1 MKTEK
6 KRRRWPWIALFVL
19 VSLAAGVFFG
29 GPPMAAVLAKNAI
42 GLPVKGVSLSWW
54 GPQHID
60 GISLASDSASAELD
74 VRIDNGLIPILL
86 RDRTLHVFVGGNVNA
101 TMATTTTTPVATVGS
116 SSTDARAPRDDF
128 NLHGVPPVSVTLDL
142 RSAVINDPD
151 GGRSINLQQV
161 SGSFD
166 YDPGRHV
173 TAFIRAATTDGGY
186 LEIDASAPNL
196 FDSQG
201 MMRRDAAVTADIV
214 AASFPLPRVE
224 DWIVRNLTA
233 KISSPGLEQTASLLL
248 EGTLSEKGV
257 ARGRLLA
264 KLQIDRPIRNGAFT
278 LDPASLIGHAEIKD
292 VPTAPIAPLV
302 QLVDID
308 LVDDIGPM
316 VALRLER
323 TIATDPLNASL
334 SAEHVSGSAR
344 VLVDDSGNVERIE
357 QLQVE
362 ADIRPALLRRFTDDV
377 LDGDVAATV
386 RIGSFVPSGNHA
398 ILEGEVEVEGPLQ
411 IALDERQVTIDGGSF
426 TVLGSVE
433 DRQVLVQGDL
443 SADGRVVPLE
453 LNLGVKSSASLDGLD
468 DLWKQAVE
476 PLPQGIGTLELTQIP
491 SALLQPWLADSPLQ
505 RARDIGDFIDLTMDV
520 RGDAIETTLA
530 ADRMTADCLI
540 QLQDGEVVS
549 LEEVTATVK
558 VAPALLSDIT
568 GLQIKQSS
576 TATISSPRIDMD
588 ATDHIDATLSIVGP
602 LIVATKRATEF
613 ATLASLDCTLLG
625 SLAGDGLVFQGH
637 VATDGTSASVNG
649 TVTTTGTGSVDAT
662 VTIESGSTSTLDTL
676 ANLEGLLVDAIGQ
689 RLDANIAL
697 QHLESDAITCIAEAA
712 STNGTIQSSFIIE
725 KESIRT
731 QEKSQTMAELRLTP
745 QLTSQLL
752 RNLGPVLAD
761 IRSINHPIYATI
773 RNASIPTNGDLA
785 QLNADISLDIGSVT
799 LDSGSATMRLLT
811 LFNSSHAAS
820 VPAFVETIE
829 LRIRKGIVMYDT
841 FRIVIDDK
849 YTMPFGG
856 RINLI
861 THELRIASVAPLQ
874 GLGYSI
880 KELRGLAK
888 DIEVP
893 LLIRGTI
900 ENPTVSVDPSF
911 DLAKLL
917 QDSAVNAIGDA
928 ISGSGK
934 GIPDPMDLIEELLKG
949 R

>member
-6 KRRRWPWIALFVL
+6 RRRRWPWITLVVL
-19 VSLAAGVFFG
+19 VVLGAGVFFG
-29 GPPMAAVLAKNAI
+29 GPPLAAVVAKSAI
-42 GLPVKGVSLSWW
+42 DVPVKHVSLSWW
-54 GPQHID
+54 GPQQID
-60 GISLASDSASAELD
+60 GISLASDTASAELD

-86 RDRTLHVFVGGNVNA
+86 RDRTLHVSVGGTVSA
-101 TMATTTTTPVATVGS
+101 TMATATPTPVSAGAPGTPG
-116 SSTDARAPRDDF
+116 ARSPREDF
-128 NLHGVPPVSVTLDL
+128 SLQGVPPVSVTLDL
-142 RSAVINDPD
+142 RSVIIDDPD

-161 SGSFD
+161 TGSFD

-173 TAFIRAATTDGGY
+173 AGVIRAATTDGGY
-186 LEIDASAPNL
+186 LEIDGSAPNL
-196 FDSQG
+196 FDAEG
-201 MMRRDAAVTADIV
+201 MMRRDAAITADVV

-224 DWIVRNLTA
+224 DWIIRNLTA

-264 KLQIDRPIRNGAFT
+264 KLQIDRPIREGAFT

-292 VPTAPIAPLV
+292 VPTAPIAPLL
-302 QLVDID
+302 QLADID
-308 LVDDIGPM
+308 LMADIGPM
-316 VALRLER
+316 LALRLER
-323 TIATDPLNASL
+323 SVATNPLNASL
-334 SAEHVSGSAR
+334 TAEHVSGSAR
-344 VLVDDSGNVERIE
+344 VLVGESGNVERIE

-362 ADIRPALLRRFTDDV
+362 ADIRAALLRRFTGDV

-386 RIGSFVPSGNHA
+386 RIGSFVPSGDHA
-398 ILEGEVEVEGPLQ
+398 ILEGEVEVEGAVR
-411 IALDERQVTIDGGSF
+411 IALDDRHVAVDGGSF
-426 TVLGSVE
+426 SIVGSVE
-433 DRQVLVQGDL
+433 DRRVVLQGDL
-443 SADGRVVPLE
+443 SADGREMPLE
-453 LNLGVKSSASLDGLD
+453 LSLGVKSHASLDGLD

-476 PLPQGIGTLELTQIP
+476 PLPHGLGSLQLSQVPT
-491 SALLQPWLADSPLQ
+491 ALLQPWLADSPLN
-505 RARDIGDFIDLTMDV
+505 RARDIGDSVDLAMAL
-520 RGDAIETTLA
+520 RGDVIETTLT
-530 ADRMTADCLI
+530 ADRVTVEGSI
-540 QLQDGEVVS
+540 QLRDGEVAS
-549 LEEVTATVK
+549 LEEVVATVK

-576 TATISSPRIDMD
+576 TATISSSRIDMD
-588 ATDHIDATLSIVGP
+588 ASDHIDATLSIVGP
-602 LIVATKRATEF
+602 LMIATKRATEF
-613 ATLASLDCTLLG
+613 VTLASLDCTLVG
-625 SLAGDGLVFQGH
+625 SLTGDGLVFQGDI
-637 VATDGTSASVNG
+637 AAEGNSASVNG
-649 TVTTTGTGSVDAT
+649 TVTKSGTGSVDALVT
-662 VTIESGSTSTLDTL
+662 VVGASTSTLDSL

-697 QHLESDAITCIAEAA
+697 QHLESDAVTCVANAV
-712 STNGTIQSSFIIE
+712 STSGTIQSSFIVE
-725 KESIRT
+725 KENIRT
-731 QEKSQTMAELRLTP
+731 QEKSRTTAELQLTP

-761 IRSINHPIYATI
+761 IRSIDHPVRATMW
-773 RNASIPTNGDLA
+773 NASIPTNGDLA
-785 QLNADISLDIGSVT
+785 KLNADINLDIGNVT

-820 VPAFVETIE
+820 VPAFVEPIE

-856 RINLI
+856 RINLM
-861 THELRIASVAPLQ
+861 THELRIASVVPLK

-900 ENPTVSVDPSF
+900 EKPTVSVDPSF

-934 GIPDPMDLIEELLKG
+934 DIPDPMDLIEELLKG